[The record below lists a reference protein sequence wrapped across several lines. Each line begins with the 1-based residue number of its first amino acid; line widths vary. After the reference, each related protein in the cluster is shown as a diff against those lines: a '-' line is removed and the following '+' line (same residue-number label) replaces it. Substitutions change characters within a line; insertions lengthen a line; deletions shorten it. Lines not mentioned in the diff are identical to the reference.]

1 MDLLEYQAKELFS
14 QVGIPVL
21 PSQSISDPTELKN
34 LHIPYP
40 IVLKSQVLASG
51 RAKFGG
57 VRFVEN
63 TIDAIAV
70 AQSLFNL
77 AIEGEYPQ
85 VILAESR
92 YDVENEIFLGIMFD
106 YVLKKPILMGSSHG
120 GVNVDTL
127 LENLQTCVIEEEFLP
142 FHARHLVM
150 KMGLKEGAI
159 TKWESAIAS
168 VTVIIEKMY
177 DLFITHDLD
186 IIEINPL
193 GVNNN
198 GEVMALDG
206 KIRVNDEGL
215 NRHPDLLKYLGQEY
229 SLQPPYS
236 VLEINSQ
243 SDIAMISNSID
254 EAIFGLNYLESQR
267 KTANKIYILPDKNEE
282 FWHGNLKTLM
292 EEIMQNLSIKKVIIT
307 HSNQDK
313 FIDVLIKEIQ
323 TYHKEEIHRKE
334 IMDQDRAE
342 RATGTR
348 LWYEPPKTGQKIHSF
363 YRHLQWSIRHFPTC
377 LSVDEELLKSIPI
390 TINFNWENV

>member
-34 LHIPYP
+34 LQIPYP

-51 RAKFGG
+51 RAKLGG

-70 AQSLFNL
+70 AQSLFHL
-77 AIEGEYPQ
+77 AIEREYPQ

-106 YVLKKPILMGSSHG
+106 YVLKKPVLMGSSRG
-120 GVNVDTL
+120 GIHVDTL

-142 FHARHLVM
+142 FHARDLVM
-150 KMGLKEGAI
+150 KMGLKE
-159 TKWESAIAS
+159 SAIAP

-177 DLFITHDLD
+177 DLFISNDLD

-206 KIRVNDEGL
+206 KIRVNDESL
-215 NRHPDLLKYLGQEY
+215 NRHPDLLKYLGQKQ
-229 SLQPPYS
+229 SLQKNYS
-236 VLEINSQ
+236 VLDLDSEG
-243 SDIAMISNSID
+243 DIAIISNSVD
-254 EAIFGLNYLESQR
+254 EAIFTLNYLKSQR
-267 KTANKIYILPDKNEE
+267 KTTNKIYILSKKNQD
-282 FWHGNLKTLM
+282 FWTKNVGVLFQ
-292 EEIMQNLSIKKVIIT
+292 EIIQNLSIKKVIIS

-313 FIDVLIKEIQ
+313 FIETLIQEISNSHQ
-323 TYHKEEIHRKE
+323 EEVQRKE
-334 IMDQDRAE
+334 LLNQDRAE

-348 LWYEPPKTGQKIHSF
+348 LWSEPPKNRQKNQSY
-363 YRHLQWSIRHFPTC
+363 YRHIQWSIRYFSC
-377 LSVDEELLKSIPI
+377 YLSIDQESLKSLPI
-390 TINFNWENV
+390 TINFQWENL